1 MWKDK
6 HLWRSQQRSDVETA
20 KEKKEAS
27 IALKWKT
34 FGRSRGSSN
43 SFKLRNLTKLGQDMA
58 KTEQLLL
65 SYCQRSCAG
74 GRKGLVVPGLVPKTA
89 AQMWKGLDLEL
100 DFILISTN
108 QKVFFINI
116 TIILKSDPSITKCGK
131 KKKREKGLKPPSFT
145 VIEPRC
151 LT

>member
-1 MWKDK
+1 MGP
-6 HLWRSQQRSDVETA
+6 DVERQTPVEVTA
-20 KEKKEAS
+20 KVRCGDGQRKKEAS

-89 AQMWKGLDLEL
+89 AQM
-100 DFILISTN
+100 
-108 QKVFFINI
+108 
-116 TIILKSDPSITKCGK
+116 
-131 KKKREKGLKPPSFT
+131 
-145 VIEPRC
+145 
-151 LT
+151 